1 MIKENGIVTSANPSV
16 AWVKTIRSAACES
29 CSSKD
34 SCGTSGSLE
43 EMIITV
49 KNTMNVVKG
58 DHVVVG
64 LESRPMLF
72 LTFFLYVFPIISLTI
87 GALIGD
93 SIAPSFQQDPSLVSM
108 VMGFLF
114 FGLSFWFIRMKN
126 NSLSKKK
133 QFKPFLVRK
142 RLANASA
149 CSSS

>member
-1 MIKENGIVTSANPSV
+1 MIKENGIVTKANPSV

-29 CSSKD
+29 CASKK
-34 SCGTSGSLE
+34 SCGTPGSLE
-43 EMIITV
+43 EMIVTV
-49 KNTMNVVKG
+49 KNTINVVKG

-87 GALIGD
+87 GAIIGD
-93 SIAPSFQQDPSLVSM
+93 SIAPSFQQDPSLISM

-114 FGLSFWFIRMKN
+114 FGLSFWIIRMKN

-133 QFKPFLVRK
+133 KFQPFLVRK
-142 RLANASA
+142 RSAASPV

>member
-1 MIKENGIVTSANPSV
+1 MIKENGIVTKANPSV

-29 CSSKD
+29 CASKK
-34 SCGTSGSLE
+34 SCGTPGNLE
-43 EMIITV
+43 EMIVSV
-49 KNTMNVVKG
+49 KNTINVVKG

-87 GALIGD
+87 GAIIGD
-93 SIAPSFQQDPSLVSM
+93 AVAPSFQKDPSIISM

-114 FGLSFWFIRMKN
+114 FGLSFLIIRMKN

-133 QFKPFLVRK
+133 KFKPFLVRK
-142 RLANASA
+142 RFSTAPV

>member
-1 MIKENGIVTSANPSV
+1 MIKENGIVTKANPSV

-43 EMIITV
+43 EMIVTV
-49 KNTMNVVKG
+49 KNTINVVKG

-87 GALIGD
+87 GAIIGD
-93 SIAPSFQQDPSLVSM
+93 SIAPSFQKDPSLISM
-108 VMGFLF
+108 VMGFVF
-114 FGLSFWFIRMKN
+114 FGLSFLIIRMKN

-133 QFKPFLVRK
+133 KFKPFLVRK
-142 RLANASA
+142 RVATATV

>member
-1 MIKENGIVTSANPSV
+1 MIKENGIVTKANPSV

-29 CSSKD
+29 CASKK

-43 EMIITV
+43 EMIVTV
-49 KNTMNVVKG
+49 KNTINVVKG

-87 GALIGD
+87 GAIIGD
-93 SIAPSFQQDPSLVSM
+93 AVAPSFQKDPSLISM
-108 VMGFLF
+108 VMGFVF
-114 FGLSFWFIRMKN
+114 FGLSFWVIRMKN

-133 QFKPFLVRK
+133 KFQPFLVRK
-142 RLANASA
+142 KSAKASV